1 MATFYI
7 DPAGDDS
14 TGDGSSGNP
23 WLNLAKALDSTSTSD
38 TIIVNQGLY
47 LNQSA
52 ISGATTIRVRGK
64 TIIGE
69 TENPKDTILDFN
81 TAIVIFSGTLSDAS
95 ETFTLKNITIK
106 NTGLVSNTAGVFVTH
121 NGTQLIENCIFETV
135 STGGTTNIGAATGG
149 IFDRNKN
156 LTVNKCVFID
166 CYRGSPN
173 QYGTF
178 FSLSSDNINT
188 TVTNCVFYT
197 SNSSP
202 PLGFSHIS
210 TLFLSNTVATTGELN
225 VKNII
230 MANKNTSFVVS
241 FLSAFQPSYTIDT
254 TYMCLENT
262 NYSGSDVGVIEL
274 DPLFVDAPNGDFRLR
289 PASPC
294 IGTGVVA

>member
-7 DPAGDDS
+7 DPAGNDT

-23 WLNLAKALDSTSTSD
+23 WLNLAKALDSTATTD
-38 TIIVNQGLY
+38 TIIVKQGLY
-47 LNQSA
+47 LNQST
-52 ISGATTIRVRGK
+52 ITSTTARVRGK

-69 TENPKDTILDFN
+69 TENPRDTILDFN
-81 TAIVIFSGTLSDAS
+81 TAIVQLGGTLSQAS

-106 NTGLVSNTAGVFVTH
+106 NTGLVGNTLGMMAA
-121 NGTQLIENCIFETV
+121 NQGTQLIENCIFEAV
-135 STGGTTNIGAATGG
+135 STGGTTNVGTAIGGF
-149 IFDRNKN
+149 FDRNKN

-166 CYRGSPN
+166 CYRGSAN
-173 QYGTF
+173 SLGAF
-178 FSLSSDNINT
+178 FSLSSNDINT

-202 PLGFSHIS
+202 PLGFAPIS
-210 TLFLSNTVATTGELN
+210 ILFFSNAATTTASLT

-230 MANKNTSFVVS
+230 YVSKNVGTETE
-241 FLSAFQPSYTIDT
+241 FLKNFDVGYTIDT